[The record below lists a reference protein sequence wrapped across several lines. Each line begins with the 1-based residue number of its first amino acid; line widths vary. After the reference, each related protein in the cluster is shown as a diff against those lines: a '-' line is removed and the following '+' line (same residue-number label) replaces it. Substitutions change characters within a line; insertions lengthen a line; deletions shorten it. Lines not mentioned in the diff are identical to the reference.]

1 MIKQLFLINILLL
14 FSLNNNGQ
22 EIIPLYN
29 GETPP
34 GSEAFPLKESA
45 RKDST
50 GEIITIRNV
59 SMPTLTVVR
68 PRKDMNNGT
77 AIIICP
83 GGGFS
88 GLAWQT
94 EGSPTAKWC
103 AENGIVAFILKY
115 RLVPHP
121 YPDFE
126 NLSVRVRDSIISIYV
141 TMAAADGCEAIKYVR
156 NHASEYGIDQAK
168 IGIMGYSAGGTVAC
182 SVALT
187 YTRESRPDFVVPVYA
202 AVGPVIGDKVPDDAP
217 PMFLVWATNDPI
229 SSGNPG
235 FYEKWRDAK
244 RSVEMHAFYS
254 GGHGFSIINHN
265 KPTDSWPKLFMDWM
279 LNQGIIKQ

>member
-1 MIKQLFLINILLL
+1 MKHLFLITIVTLLA
-14 FSLNNNGQ
+14 FSSNGQ
-22 EIIPLYN
+22 EVIPLYN
-29 GETPP
+29 GEIPP
-34 GSEAFPLKESA
+34 GSETFSMNETA

-59 SMPTLTVVR
+59 SMPTLTAVR
-68 PRKDMNNGT
+68 PVNAMGNGT

-94 EGSPTAKWC
+94 EGTPTAKWC
-103 AENGIVAFILKY
+103 AEKGITAFILKY
-115 RLVPHP
+115 RLVPYP
-121 YPDFE
+121 YPEFE
-126 NLSVRVRDSIISIYV
+126 NLRRQIRDSIISTYV
-141 TMAAADGCEAIKYVR
+141 TMAAADGCEAVKYVR
-156 NHASEYGIDQAK
+156 NHASEYAIDPAK
-168 IGIMGYSAGGTVAC
+168 IGILGYSAGGTVAG

-202 AVGPVIGDKVPDDAP
+202 AVGAIIGDKVPDDAP

-235 FYEKWRDAK
+235 LYEKWRDAK
-244 RSVEMHAFYS
+244 KSVEMHAFYS

-265 KPTDSWPKLFMDWM
+265 KPSDIWPDLFMDWM
-279 LNQGIIKQ
+279 LNQGFIKQ